1 MPRIVVVGGGL
12 IGMAAAM
19 MFAQDG
25 AEVIVLERDDDA
37 VPGSPGTAWQD
48 WDRRGIAQFR
58 QPHFLHP
65 AGHHILTGRLPE
77 VAKAVRGAGGTTFDP
92 LTLLPPFIEDR
103 EPREGDER
111 FTSVT
116 ARRPVLEYAFASCA
130 PRSRAERRA
139 RRAGR

>member
-1 MPRIVVVGGGL
+1 MPRIVVAGGGL

-58 QPHFLHP
+58 AFMEIISMLALPGDIMARPGFSEHLAKP
-65 AGHHILTGRLPE
+65 AAGHE
-77 VAKAVRGAGGTTFDP
+77 
-92 LTLLPPFIEDR
+92 
-103 EPREGDER
+103 
-111 FTSVT
+111 
-116 ARRPVLEYAFASCA
+116 AFEM
-130 PRSRAERRA
+130 PGPSRADLLRSLA
-139 RRAGR
+139 